1 MIKIRFYFRLKII
14 LNSRDLKKE
23 KELIGQFIYG
33 LPPFALLALV
43 LTTSISISI
52 LCLFFCRKFIRIAK
66 KEEDTSII
74 EIYSDAFGVAFA
86 VLLGLII
93 VNSWN
98 AYDQT
103 NNQVRQEAIYISDL
117 YKKSLLLH
125 EESRD
130 QLRSALKTYVT
141 DIINLEWPLLP
152 QGEHSKK
159 VNQDIFHIFDVL
171 FNSKKTNEQEW
182 IFAQQLNTLATQLND
197 ERVSY
202 LLNATSSI
210 TPLMW
215 VILITS
221 NIIAFF
227 LLALTVRASFSL
239 HLLLQ
244 IVYAFGTSIML
255 LLIIVLD
262 RPFYQFGGEI
272 SPYPLQVLLFE
283 WEQAESLP
291 PEAAPISPAY
301 TGPI

>member
-1 MIKIRFYFRLKII
+1 M
-14 LNSRDLKKE
+14 
-23 KELIGQFIYG
+23 IGQFIYG
-33 LPPFALLALV
+33 LHPFALLILV
-43 LTTSISISI
+43 LTASISLSI
-52 LCLFFCRKFIRIAK
+52 LCLFFCRKFLRTAR
-66 KEEDTSII
+66 KEENTNII
-74 EIYSDAFGVAFA
+74 EIYSDAFGVAYA

-93 VNSWN
+93 VNSWT

-117 YKKSLLLH
+117 YKKSILLH
-125 EESRD
+125 EDSKN
-130 QLRSALKTYVT
+130 QLQSALKTYVT

-152 QGEHSKK
+152 QGGHSKK

-171 FNSKKTNEQEW
+171 FLSKKTNEQEW
-182 IFAQQLNTLATQLND
+182 FFAQQLNTLATQMND
-197 ERVSY
+197 ERSSY
-202 LLNATSSI
+202 LLNSTSSV

-215 VILITS
+215 VILIAS
-221 NIIAFF
+221 HMISFF

-244 IVYAFGTSIML
+244 VLYTFGTSLML

-272 SPYPLQVLLFE
+272 SPYPLQTLLSE
-283 WEQAESLP
+283 WKEAEALP
-291 PEAAPISPAY
+291 REASPTNPAF

>member
-1 MIKIRFYFRLKII
+1 M
-14 LNSRDLKKE
+14 
-23 KELIGQFIYG
+23 IGQFIYG

-43 LTTSISISI
+43 LTSSISTSI

-66 KEEDTSII
+66 KEEDTNII
-74 EIYSDAFGVAFA
+74 EIYSDAFGIAFA
-86 VLLGLII
+86 VLLGLLI

-98 AYDQT
+98 SYDQT

-125 EESRD
+125 EDSRH
-130 QLRSALKTYVT
+130 QLRSALKTYVK
-141 DIINLEWPLLP
+141 DLINLEWPLLP
-152 QGEHSKK
+152 QGEYSKK

-171 FNSKKTNEQEW
+171 FYSKKTNAQEW
-182 IFAQQLNTLATQLND
+182 FFAQQLNTLATQLND
-197 ERVSY
+197 ERSSY

-215 VILITS
+215 VILIMS
-221 NIIAFF
+221 HIVSFF

-244 IVYAFGTSIML
+244 VLYAFGTSLML
-255 LLIIVLD
+255 LLIIILD

-272 SPYPLQVLLFE
+272 SPFPLQTLLFE
-283 WEQAESLP
+283 WEEADSLP
-291 PEAAPISPAY
+291 SKAAPTSNPAF